1 MRVIVFIHRLL
12 CNIHTYTSTHKRMYP
27 HITHTHTRTHTHT
40 HTHTHTFTPFCPYMI
55 QAITE
60 MKKKM
65 HNLSGSLKEIEEL
78 MQIATMVHSEGRREG
93 RKEAL
98 DEVEQLRLAC
108 HQMSEEVGQ
117 FLQDTQDRCEQLQHT
132 LASLVPMICSD
143 TTMRSGRHRG
153 LNESLVFGQQ
163 PVSVS
168 RQSSEDSTTLGSKRE
183 ANWRRQQRTTSSSAE
198 PVSPTSSCS
207 GETRFDTADERRE
220 EPQPYTTPLLG
231 QGKYLS
237 SSDEER
243 KNKANGLE
251 LHPRKMLA
259 SRKKKG
265 KM

>member
-1 MRVIVFIHRLL
+1 
-12 CNIHTYTSTHKRMYP
+12 
-27 HITHTHTRTHTHT
+27 
-40 HTHTHTFTPFCPYMI
+40 
-55 QAITE
+55 

-65 HNLSGSLKEIEEL
+65 YNLSGSLKEIEEL

-98 DEVEQLRLAC
+98 DEVEQMRLAC

-143 TTMRSGRHRG
+143 AAMRSGRHHG
-153 LNESLVFGQQ
+153 LVFGQQ
-163 PVSVS
+163 PASVS
-168 RQSSEDSTTLGSKRE
+168 RQSSEDSTALSSKRE

-207 GETRFDTADERRE
+207 GETHFDTADERRE

-231 QGKYLS
+231 QGRYLS

-243 KNKANGLE
+243 KSKASGLE